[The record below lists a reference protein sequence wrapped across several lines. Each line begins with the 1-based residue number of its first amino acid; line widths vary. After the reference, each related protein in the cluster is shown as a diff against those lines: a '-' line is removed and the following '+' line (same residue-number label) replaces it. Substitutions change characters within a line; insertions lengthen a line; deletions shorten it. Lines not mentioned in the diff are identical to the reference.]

1 MVPGPVRRV
10 HSPQEFDNAPTGP
23 HAIQQ
28 EPLMTR
34 LGFQTNDNTKR
45 LHGLFCP
52 RAHRGCAFLLTCAR
66 TESRGVGWGA
76 QQDTLHPGQKEP
88 GQAEGHSTST
98 LQVYVAARHGTG
110 LRQAKPTPPSTL
122 LGTDGKQ
129 ENENLYLCLLLY
141 P

>member
-10 HSPQEFDNAPTGP
+10 HSPQEFDNAQTGP

-34 LGFQTNDNTKR
+34 LGCQTGGNTKR
-45 LHGLFCP
+45 PHGLLCP
-52 RAHRGCAFLLTCAR
+52 RAHRGCAFLLTHAWTKSFGGGGTAGHAAPR
-66 TESRGVGWGA
+66 TE
-76 QQDTLHPGQKEP
+76 EP
-88 GQAEGHSTST
+88 GQTEGHSTSA

-110 LRQAKPTPPSTL
+110 LYRAKPTPPSTL